1 MHKIITIA
9 QFSYMY
15 KSITIAQ
22 FSPGIYEIGYF
33 TKLWAKLGIPS
44 HTQQK
49 LYDQNVASIDIK
61 LHAKYQDNI

>member
-9 QFSYMY
+9 QFS
-15 KSITIAQ
+15 
-22 FSPGIYEIGYF
+22 PGIYKIGYF
-33 TKLWAKLGIPS
+33 TKLWAKLGFPS

-49 LYDQNVASIDIK
+49 LYEQNVASIDIK